1 MIKNMNIAA
10 LVLDERLQSRVEI
23 NEETVSDYAH
33 DVEKGDVFPPL
44 TVHFDG
50 VHYYLTDG
58 FHRYHANKR
67 ANKVSVAC
75 EIINGTFRDAQ
86 LYSAGVNAKH
96 GLRRTYADKRK
107 SVMSLLEDFEWQ
119 QWSNAEIARRC
130 GVSPTFVAN
139 LRNSSQAPKTDKV
152 KYTTPSGGVATKAR
166 APGRPGKKPAAPEP
180 KPEEPKQEIE
190 NGEKELIEVLTKENQ
205 DLSARLAIAH
215 MGGTE
220 EDKASAA
227 VIIAEQKER
236 IRVLEIELV
245 AVKASRDAFQAEANQ
260 MRKQIAMLNRK
271 LKEAS

>member
-1 MIKNMNIAA
+1 
-10 LVLDERLQSRVEI
+10 
-23 NEETVSDYAH
+23 
-33 DVEKGDVFPPL
+33 
-44 TVHFDG
+44 
-50 VHYYLTDG
+50 
-58 FHRYHANKR
+58 
-67 ANKVSVAC
+67 
-75 EIINGTFRDAQ
+75 
-86 LYSAGVNAKH
+86 
-96 GLRRTYADKRK
+96 
-107 SVMSLLEDFEWQ
+107 
-119 QWSNAEIARRC
+119 
-130 GVSPTFVAN
+130 
-139 LRNSSQAPKTDKV
+139 V
-152 KYTTPSGGVATKAR
+152 KYTTPSGEVATKAR
-166 APGRPGKKPAAPEP
+166 APGRPGKKPAATEP

-227 VIIAEQKER
+227 AIIAEQKER